1 MNVLEMYSNMFHKD
15 LCNGLLLLSNTSV
28 IQYSISE
35 RGTVYITVNFKDLFE
50 SALNF
55 MFCRNTQTHI

>member
-1 MNVLEMYSNMFHKD
+1 MTALEMYSNMFHKD

-35 RGTVYITVNFKDLFE
+35 RGTVYITPEVGPFFDEMHYKLLE
-50 SALNF
+50 K
-55 MFCRNTQTHI
+55 